1 MASGRNHD
9 RATSLICLPFG
20 LLLGLLMGHWCGLI
34 GGFAFLVG
42 GLWLSPD
49 LDTRSNALH
58 RWGPLAFLWWPY
70 RRLLRHRSV
79 WSHGP
84 LIGTT
89 GRLLLLA
96 AWLWCL
102 LTVIPGAD
110 WSTCLGWI
118 TRWFQAQPQQTLAM
132 LIGLEAS
139 VWLHLVLDGDPF
151 PVEWHHSRRQ

>member
-1 MASGRNHD
+1 M
-9 RATSLICLPFG
+9 
-20 LLLGLLMGHWCGLI
+20 
-34 GGFAFLVG
+34 
-42 GLWLSPD
+42 
-49 LDTRSNALH
+49 H

-139 VWLHLVLDGDPF
+139 VWLHLILDGDPY
-151 PVEWHHSRRQ
+151 PVEWHQSRRQ